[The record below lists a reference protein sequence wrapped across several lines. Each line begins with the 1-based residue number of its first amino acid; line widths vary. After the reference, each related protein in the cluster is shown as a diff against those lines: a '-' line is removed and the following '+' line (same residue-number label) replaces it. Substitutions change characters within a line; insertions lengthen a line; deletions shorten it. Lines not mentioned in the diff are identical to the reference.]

1 MPGRGFLTTMVM
13 MTAKRSET
21 GLGKTRSPEISEELV
36 GLARVADSRSPKS
49 PHRPFVVDLIK
60 SVREATGGF
69 WGVPWYQKL
78 IKAAG
83 IKRSPSTRTFNNSLA
98 ALKEGAGEVHGITLK
113 AVNEL
118 AKLVVRLEKAVDGV
132 AQHTERMAQAHEEM
146 QKLMKRQVEMA
157 DAIQKRQ
164 MIFSDQ
170 SQFYG
175 RLIEDVTKT
184 VNTAVASFAKK
195 ADALDGVGLTVT
207 LQANRVALS
216 VDRLTEVLQKQ
227 SEGK

>member
-1 MPGRGFLTTMVM
+1 MVS
-13 MTAKRSET
+13 MTATRSET
-21 GLGKTRSPEISEELV
+21 GPGKARSPEITDELV
-36 GLARVADSRSPKS
+36 QLAKAADSGSPRSPHK
-49 PHRPFVVDLIK
+49 PFVVDLIK
-60 SVREATGGF
+60 KVREATGGF

-83 IKRSPSTRTFNNSLA
+83 IQRFPSTRTFNNTLA
-98 ALKEGAGEVHGITLK
+98 ALKEGAGEPHGITLK

-132 AQHTERMAQAHEEM
+132 AQHTERMAQAHEDI
-146 QKLMKRQVEMA
+146 QKLMRRQVEMA

-164 MIFSDQ
+164 MIFADQ

-175 RLIEDVTKT
+175 RMIEDVTKA
-184 VNTAVASFAKK
+184 VNTAVTQFAKK
-195 ADALDGVGLTVT
+195 ADSLDGVGLTIT

-216 VDRLTEVLQKQ
+216 VDRLTEVLQRQ
-227 SEGK
+227 SGQE